1 MFGELATC
9 GGNSKD
15 LALLR
20 ADCFVRDLNQG
31 CSKPWAL
38 VGLDIRAWRFWRS
51 GVFPVNGEPEDS
63 RISF

>member
-9 GGNSKD
+9 GGNAKD

-20 ADCFVRDLNQG
+20 ADSFVKHLDQG

-38 VGLDIRAWRFWRS
+38 VVAGYSRMEVLEIR
-51 GVFPVNGEPEDS
+51 GVHCQ
-63 RISF
+63 R